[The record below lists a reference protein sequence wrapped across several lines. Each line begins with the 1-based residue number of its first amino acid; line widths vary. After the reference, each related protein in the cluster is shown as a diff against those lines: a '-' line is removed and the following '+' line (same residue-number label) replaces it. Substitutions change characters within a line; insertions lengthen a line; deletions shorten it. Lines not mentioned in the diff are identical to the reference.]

1 MRKRKYIIA
10 GIPIPQKRHRHTSRG
25 FVYDPSAKDKKAIIL
40 SLKTQTKDVFSGPV
54 SLYVHFYMKI
64 PKAYYRSG
72 KYSKL
77 LKKDA
82 PVFHT
87 KKPDIDNL
95 CKFLFD
101 CCNGVVFNDDSQIF
115 QLSASKTY
123 AELPRTE
130 FTIIETNH

>member
-1 MRKRKYIIA
+1 
-10 GIPIPQKRHRHTSRG
+10 
-25 FVYDPSAKDKKAIIL
+25 
-40 SLKTQTKDVFSGPV
+40 
-54 SLYVHFYMKI
+54 MKI